1 MEHTSNSLNMCL
13 FAKLPYDMKRY
24 IQKFIDYD
32 TKIRLILDNNKDFM
46 TNRHLYSILTLDQ
59 LRKATRHGLV
69 EKLYN
74 GCGLYNE
81 YISTEDG
88 EIRVST
94 FNMSRQMVDAFP
106 KPIRHSFRSLLG
118 LPKFVDKFHP
128 MLEEVYKGVSSFA
141 HVTSER
147 RAQDLLTGFN
157 ALKNI
162 RSWEPELL
170 NGDYLL
176 SKLCFHLLVSLMIYC
191 DVVTK
196 DREERCNQALAN
208 IAIRKANREKKRI
221 DKQIQKTRQ
230 DMQDLDETNTE
241 VYQNKIKRLSTRF
254 MKDNV
259 YMQYVNQGMT
269 LREAKDKLKEDNE
282 IKKQQTV
289 WKKKYIKVVNQ
300 AIAQRK
306 IQMKE
311 HAKQEKQEIKLKQS
325 EQVKRKKLISQVT
338 KSIKTYSKLA
348 KQTARIA
355 KKRFPL

>member
-1 MEHTSNSLNMCL
+1 
-13 FAKLPYDMKRY
+13 
-24 IQKFIDYD
+24 
-32 TKIRLILDNNKDFM
+32 
-46 TNRHLYSILTLDQ
+46 
-59 LRKATRHGLV
+59 
-69 EKLYN
+69 
-74 GCGLYNE
+74 
-81 YISTEDG
+81 
-88 EIRVST
+88 
-94 FNMSRQMVDAFP
+94 
-106 KPIRHSFRSLLG
+106 
-118 LPKFVDKFHP
+118 
-128 MLEEVYKGVSSFA
+128 
-141 HVTSER
+141 
-147 RAQDLLTGFN
+147 
-157 ALKNI
+157 
-162 RSWEPELL
+162 
-170 NGDYLL
+170 
-176 SKLCFHLLVSLMIYC
+176 
-191 DVVTK
+191 
-196 DREERCNQALAN
+196 
-208 IAIRKANREKKRI
+208 
-221 DKQIQKTRQ
+221 
-230 DMQDLDETNTE
+230 MQDLDETNTE

-289 WKKKYIKVVNQ
+289 GKKNYIKAVNQ